1 MDYYVGIISGTSMDA
16 IDAVLVDYSTMP
28 GKIIAT
34 CSEPMPDDI
43 RSDFGLLQLV
53 PSNPFTFLLLG
64 KLEVQIGKA
73 FAQTVN
79 KLLQATNLQKV
90 HIKAIGSHGQ
100 TVWHQPD
107 GENPFTIQIGDP
119 NIIAE
124 ETGITTVA
132 DFRRRDMAV
141 GGQGAPFAPVFHEAL
156 FRNAAEDR
164 IVLNLGGIAN
174 ISVLP
179 KNLEKPITGFD
190 TGPAN
195 TLSDLWTQKYLSKSF
210 DENGHW
216 AASGCI
222 NEGLLK
228 LMLKDPY
235 FDRPNP
241 KSTGREYFN
250 FVWIDKNLQSF
261 NTSVKP
267 ADVQATLVELTALT
281 VLKGIQQCGL
291 TSGSLY
297 VCGGGAKNCH
307 LMERIRYHVATFKIL
322 STCELGI
329 PAEWMEALAFAWFAK
344 NTINGQSVNLTN
356 VTGARKAV
364 ILGGIY
370 QS

>member
-34 CSEPMPDDI
+34 YSEPMPADI
-43 RSDFGLLQLV
+43 KTNLMQLV
-53 PSNPFTFLLLG
+53 SSEPFTFTVLG
-64 KLEVQIGKA
+64 NLEVKIGRM

-79 KLLQATNLQKV
+79 KLIQKTNLDTRN
-90 HIKAIGSHGQ
+90 IRAIGSHGQ

-124 ETGITTVA
+124 ETRITTVA

-179 KNLEKPITGFD
+179 RNLELPICGFD

-195 TLSDLWTQKYLSKSF
+195 TLSDLWTQQHLNKPYDNDGS
-210 DENGHW
+210 W

-222 NEGLLK
+222 NKELLR
-228 LMLKDPY
+228 LMLLDPY
-235 FDRPNP
+235 FDRQIP

-250 FVWIDKNLQSF
+250 LAWVNKYLCDL
-261 NTSVKP
+261 TTPPEP

-281 VLKGIQQCGL
+281 VLKG
-291 TSGSLY
+291 
-297 VCGGGAKNCH
+297 
-307 LMERIRYHVATFKIL
+307 
-322 STCELGI
+322 
-329 PAEWMEALAFAWFAK
+329 
-344 NTINGQSVNLTN
+344 NLKSN
-356 VTGARKAV
+356 
-364 ILGGIY
+364 
-370 QS
+370 